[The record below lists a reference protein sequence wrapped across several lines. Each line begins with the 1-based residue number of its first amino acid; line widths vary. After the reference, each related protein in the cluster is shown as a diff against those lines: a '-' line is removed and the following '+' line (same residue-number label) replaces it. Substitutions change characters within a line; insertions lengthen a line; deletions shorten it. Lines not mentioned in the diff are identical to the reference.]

1 MLHSIGFR
9 RVRRSGAALL
19 VLAGLLVFGAVGVLF
34 APLAHAQNVR
44 TIAPSGKWVTDQAD
58 FLSDAEERLLTAKLR
73 AYADTTST
81 QMIVV
86 TVQDLGG
93 YAASDYA
100 TELGRTFKVGTA
112 DKNNGIVLLAS
123 REERELFIAT
133 GYGMEGM
140 VTDAVAAR
148 IIRNVIVPEFRSGN
162 FFAGLDGAVDALIA
176 VASGTYSA
184 DEIADAP
191 SGGSDAAGQV
201 IVYILFLIAFLVVS
215 SLRHGGGGGGKKGYR
230 RDRHHGLPM
239 IFWGGSMGGGSG
251 GGGFGGGFGGGGFGG
266 MGGGFGGG
274 GAGGSW

>member
-1 MLHSIGFR
+1 M
-9 RVRRSGAALL
+9 
-19 VLAGLLVFGAVGVLF
+19 VLFVAGAVSAL
-34 APLAHAQNVR
+34 PAHAQNVR

-73 AYADTTST
+73 AYADSTST

-112 DKNNGIVLLAS
+112 DKDNGIVLLAS

-133 GYGMEGM
+133 GFGMEGM

-148 IIRNVIVPEFRSGN
+148 IIRNVIVPEFRNGN

-176 VASGTYSA
+176 VASGTYT
-184 DEIADAP
+184 
-191 SGGSDAAGQV
+191 SDDVARSEGDGPGEAGQAL
-201 IVYILFLIAFLVVS
+201 VYILFLIAFIVLS
-215 SLRHGGGGGGKKGYR
+215 SVRRHGGGKGGKKGYR
-230 RDRHHGLPM
+230 RDRHNGLEM
-239 IFWGGSMGGGSG
+239 IFWGAALGGLGRGSG
-251 GGGFGGGFGGGGFGG
+251 GGGFGGGGFGGGGFGG

>member
-1 MLHSIGFR
+1 MTRFR
-9 RVRRSGAALL
+9 FILFLMVSGAVSAL
-19 VLAGLLVFGAVGVLF
+19 
-34 APLAHAQNVR
+34 PAHAQNVR
-44 TIAPSGKWVTDQAD
+44 TIEPSGKWVTDQAD
-58 FLSDAEERLLTAKLR
+58 FLSDSEERLLTAKLR
-73 AYADTTST
+73 GYADTTST

-112 DKNNGIVLLAS
+112 DKDNGIVLLAS

-133 GYGMEGM
+133 GFGMEGM
-140 VTDAVAAR
+140 VTDAVASR
-148 IIRNVIVPEFRSGN
+148 IIRNVIVPEFRNGN

-191 SGGSDAAGQV
+191 SGSDGASQAL
-201 IVYILFLIAFLVVS
+201 VYIVFLIVFMVVS
-215 SLRHGGGGGGKKGYR
+215 SLRRHGGGGKGGKGGR
-230 RDRHHGLPM
+230 RGRHNGLEM
-239 IFWGGSMGGGSG
+239 IFWGAALGGLGRGSG
-251 GGGFGGGFGGGGFGG
+251 GGGFGGGGFGGGGFGG